1 MTRTKSRN
9 AVGVSGTWKRCAYS
23 CHDAR
28 EAGAERT
35 EKRSVNIRCGDADA
49 PLHPTAARSH
59 SLCSNQGALIAPCSN
74 QLSGRKTHVY
84 PLLQP
89 SSGVKFP
96 RVCHSW

>member
-59 SLCSNQGALIAPCSN
+59 SLWSN